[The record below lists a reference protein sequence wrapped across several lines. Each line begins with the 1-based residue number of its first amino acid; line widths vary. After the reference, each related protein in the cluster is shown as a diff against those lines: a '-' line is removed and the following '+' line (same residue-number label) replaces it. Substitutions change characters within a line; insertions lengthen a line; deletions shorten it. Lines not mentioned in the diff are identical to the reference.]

1 MFDNWGLLL
10 MNYVS
15 ITTSYQDGR
24 NIVYV
29 SSIGLGK
36 TMAEAE
42 DNCEKTLFKYHPQ
55 VKPYYRGI
63 QSCQSHQSNYDFK
76 LEDAFTEL
84 RGLDKNPELMQ
95 ILLDYLPEA
104 ITRELPGIKVVS
116 DVTTKTTPN
125 GFVVSVD
132 LQDRDGNEFTLDV
145 GYGSK
150 VGVHVSIFSDKD
162 NRYVSDTAKGY
173 PPQCP
178 DIKELLNQYYKHI
191 NRARQNKEESMNK
204 FKCSMQ
210 KKTESLSKKSEASID
225 DLKGMVVSEG
235 TMGVNV
241 LIRKYL
247 DVLETYAPDNYKVYI
262 EANPELKDRN
272 VWMAL
277 DVRDKSYIVDE
288 LADELDKIAPEGYY
302 FGASEGDGA
311 CYGFWEVESD
321 ESKKCEADKDAVDW
335 TVGVSYLE
343 NGTGESVKDVYLI
356 QAPNMDSA
364 MEQAKIRANKVGK
377 DATVY
382 SCKKGKHVYGE
393 SKKSEGVSGTIKMN
407 IDYNTFMRL
416 LDAAAYLDADDDYK
430 DALWDYYSEFGEID
444 GNAFEFFDNLFQY
457 TAWYDVDEMY
467 DAIGERFQDE
477 SKSKE
482 ECIQDAIDDVDM
494 TICPYNDHYLVIF

>member
-1 MFDNWGLLL
+1 
-10 MNYVS
+10 MNNS
-15 ITTSYQDGR
+15 
-24 NIVYV
+24 
-29 SSIGLGK
+29 
-36 TMAEAE
+36 
-42 DNCEKTLFKYHPQ
+42 
-55 VKPYYRGI
+55 
-63 QSCQSHQSNYDFK
+63 
-76 LEDAFTEL
+76 
-84 RGLDKNPELMQ
+84 
-95 ILLDYLPEA
+95 
-104 ITRELPGIKVVS
+104 
-116 DVTTKTTPN
+116 
-125 GFVVSVD
+125 
-132 LQDRDGNEFTLDV
+132 
-145 GYGSK
+145 
-150 VGVHVSIFSDKD
+150 
-162 NRYVSDTAKGY
+162 
-173 PPQCP
+173 
-178 DIKELLNQYYKHI
+178 
-191 NRARQNKEESMNK
+191 
-204 FKCSMQ
+204 KCSMS
-210 KKTESLSKKSEASID
+210 KKKESLTKKSEGLSEYRHYTNPDNGRTASLDPIKHPGLNKFIVYFGTGEKRYSSIKDAEDDLKSRGYEKDESKKSEANID

-262 EANPELKDRN
+262 EANPELKDRD

-311 CYGFWEVESD
+311 CYGFWEVEPD
-321 ESKKCEADKDAVDW
+321 ESKKSEACKGGKDDD
-335 TVGVSYLE
+335 T
-343 NGTGESVKDVYLI
+343 
-356 QAPNMDSA
+356 
-364 MEQAKIRANKVGK
+364 KVGK
-377 DATVY
+377 DGKAT
-382 SCKKGKHVYGE
+382 E
-393 SKKSEGVSGTIKMN
+393 SKKSEGIDGAIKMN

-444 GNAFEFFDNLFQY
+444 GDADVFFDNLFQY